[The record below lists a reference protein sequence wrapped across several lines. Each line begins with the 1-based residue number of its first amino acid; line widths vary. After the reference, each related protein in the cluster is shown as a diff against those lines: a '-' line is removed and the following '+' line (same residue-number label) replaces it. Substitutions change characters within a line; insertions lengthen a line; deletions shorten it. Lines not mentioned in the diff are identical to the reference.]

1 MPMGPCKICSLN
13 DPPVSRE
20 WMKKKK
26 NREQD
31 FMSFSYIGFDYRNT
45 KYILSFFRYWYFVL
59 YIAKRD
65 DNIAKRLQIGR
76 YTLKEINNVLIFLY
90 I

>member
-26 NREQD
+26 KNKNREQD
-31 FMSFSYIGFDYRNT
+31 FMSFSYIGFDYRKT
-45 KYILSFFRYWYFVL
+45 KYILSFFFDIGIL
-59 YIAKRD
+59 FYI
-65 DNIAKRLQIGR
+65 
-76 YTLKEINNVLIFLY
+76 
-90 I
+90 